1 MGLEHPDPS
10 VAHKVID
17 VMGDKLSTNAQ
28 YSATIHPDPSVV
40 HKVIN
45 NMGDKLDRVARYAA
59 MNHPDFSVKEKAQ
72 KLYGGRN

>member
-1 MGLEHPDPS
+1 
-10 VAHKVID
+10 
-17 VMGDKLSTNAQ
+17 MGDKLSTNAQ